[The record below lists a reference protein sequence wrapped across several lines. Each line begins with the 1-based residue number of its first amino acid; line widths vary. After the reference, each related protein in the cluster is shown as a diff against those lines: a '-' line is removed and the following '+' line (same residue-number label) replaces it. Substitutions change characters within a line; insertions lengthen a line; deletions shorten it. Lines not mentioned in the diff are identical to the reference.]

1 MQLVVGQI
9 SRPHGVRGEVAVQIR
24 TDDAET
30 RFAAGSV
37 LLTDP
42 AAGRLTVAAA
52 RWHQGRLLVSF
63 AEIADRT
70 AAERYR
76 GIELLVEVDP
86 DAQPEDAGEY
96 YDRQLVG
103 LRAVTVAGDDI
114 GPVREVLHLPAQDVL
129 VVADGAGG
137 QTLIP
142 FVSEIVPE
150 VDLAAGVVRVD
161 PPPGLLDLG
170 RAEQA

>member
-1 MQLVVGQI
+1 MQLVVGRI
-9 SRPHGVRGEVAVQIR
+9 SRPHGVRGELAVQVR

-37 LLTDP
+37 LQTDP
-42 AAGRLTVAAA
+42 ATGPLTVAAA

-63 AEIADRT
+63 AEIADRS

-76 GIELLVEVDP
+76 GIELLVEVDSDAKP
-86 DAQPEDAGEY
+86 DDADEY
-96 YDRQLVG
+96 YDHQLVG
-103 LRAVTVAGDDI
+103 LRAVTLAGDEI
-114 GPVREVLHLPAQDVL
+114 GPIREVLHLPAQDVL
-129 VVADGAGG
+129 VVATGGG

-150 VDLAAGVVRVD
+150 VDLAAGQVRVD

-170 RAEQA
+170 RTEQA

>member
-9 SRPHGVRGEVAVQIR
+9 SRPHGVRGEVAVHVR

-37 LLTDP
+37 LLTEP
-42 AAGRLTVAAA
+42 AGGPLTVAGA

-63 AEIADRT
+63 AEIPDRT
-70 AAERYR
+70 VAERYR
-76 GIELLVEVDP
+76 NTELLVEVDP
-86 DAQPEDAGEY
+86 DARPGGADEY
-96 YDRQLVG
+96 YDHQLVG
-103 LRAVTVAGDDI
+103 LRAVTVAGEEI

-129 VVADGAGG
+129 VVTDDAGAE
-137 QTLIP
+137 TLIP
-142 FVSEIVPE
+142 FVTEIVPE
-150 VDLAAGVVRVD
+150 VDLAGGLVRVD

-170 RAEQA
+170 RAEPA

>member
-9 SRPHGVRGEVAVQIR
+9 SRPHGVRGEVAVQVR
-24 TDDAET
+24 TDDAEA

-37 LLTDP
+37 RRPTRHRLAYRRRSALAP
-42 AAGRLTVAAA
+42 GPPAGR
-52 RWHQGRLLVSF
+52 F

-86 DAQPEDAGEY
+86 DAKPDDADEY
-96 YDRQLVG
+96 YDRQLVACA
-103 LRAVTVAGDDI
+103 RS
-114 GPVREVLHLPAQDVL
+114 PWPATRSGRS
-129 VVADGAGG
+129 ARSGTCRPKTCSWSRIGAGG

-150 VDLAAGVVRVD
+150 VDLAAGLVRVD

-170 RAEQA
+170 RTEQA

>member
-9 SRPHGVRGEVAVQIR
+9 SRPHGVRGEVAVRVR
-24 TDDAET
+24 TDEAQT

-37 LLTDP
+37 LQTDP
-42 AAGRLTVAAA
+42 ATGSLTVAAA

-76 GIELLVEVDP
+76 GVELLVEVDSEAKTD
-86 DAQPEDAGEY
+86 DADEY
-96 YDRQLVG
+96 YDHQLVG
-103 LRAVTVAGDDI
+103 LRAVTLAGDEI
-114 GPVREVLHLPAQDVL
+114 GPIREVLHLPAQDVL
-129 VVADGAGG
+129 VVASGAGG

-150 VDLAAGVVRVD
+150 VDMAAGLVRVD

-170 RAEQA
+170 RAERA

>member
-42 AAGRLTVAAA
+42 AAGPLTVAAA
-52 RWHQGRLLVSF
+52 RWHQGRLLVCF

-137 QTLIP
+137 QALIP

>member
-1 MQLVVGQI
+1 MQLVVGRI
-9 SRPHGVRGEVAVQIR
+9 SRPHGIRGEVAVQVR
-24 TDDAET
+24 TDEAET

-37 LLTDP
+37 LQTDP
-42 AAGRLTVAAA
+42 ASGSLTVAAA

-63 AEIADRT
+63 AEIGDRT

-76 GIELLVEVDP
+76 GIELLVEIDS
-86 DAQPEDAGEY
+86 DAGPADADDY
-96 YDRQLVG
+96 YDQQLVG
-103 LRAVTVAGDDI
+103 LRAVTVAGDEI
-114 GPVREVLHLPAQDVL
+114 GPVREVLHLPAHDVL
-129 VVADGAGG
+129 VVAAGGG

-150 VDLAAGVVRVD
+150 VDLTAGVVRVD

-170 RAEQA
+170 RAERG